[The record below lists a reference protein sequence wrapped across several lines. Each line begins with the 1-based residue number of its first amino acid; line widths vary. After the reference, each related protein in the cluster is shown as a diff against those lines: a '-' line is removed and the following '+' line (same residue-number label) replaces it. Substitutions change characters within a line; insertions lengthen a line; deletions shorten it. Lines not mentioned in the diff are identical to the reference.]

1 MTIMCAATSRPVIM
15 EGAWR
20 FIKRQEQD
28 ASVAASFASSSSSSF
43 APAPYPDVG
52 SVADEDAAMPLPV
65 SDLATS
71 RHEDL
76 KQMLDSNKD
85 GLKLEAM
92 KRIIGMV
99 AKGRDASELFPAVVK
114 NVVSANLEVKKLV
127 YVYLVRYAEEQQDLA
142 LLSISTFQRALKDPN
157 QLIRACALRVLS
169 SIRVPVIVPIMML
182 SIKDAVSDMSP
193 YVRKTAAH
201 AIPKLYNLDPEQ
213 KEELI
218 QVIEKLLS
226 DETTLVV
233 GSAVM
238 AFEEVCPERIDL
250 IHKNYRKLCNLL
262 VDVEE
267 WGQVIIINMLTRYA
281 RTQFV
286 DPNAGIEVEDKE
298 QPFYEDEDEEEDGEA
313 EAEKLQQRPKMMDH
327 DHRLLLRNAK
337 PLLQSRNAAVV
348 LAVAQLYQHIAP
360 RPEVSLVARALVR
373 LLRSHREVQAV
384 VLTNIASMSTRRK
397 DMFEPYLKSFFVRS
411 SDPTHIKSLKLE
423 VLTNLATDT
432 NIAVILREFQ
442 TYIGSSDKEFVAATI
457 QAIGR
462 CASNIREVTDT
473 CLSGLVTLL
482 SNRDES
488 VVGESVVVIRKLLQS
503 ETVGHKD
510 IIRHMARLV
519 DKIKIPMARASILWL
534 LGEYCDKVP
543 KIAPDVLRKM
553 AKTFTAEDDIV
564 KLQILTLAT
573 KLYLTNPKQTRL
585 LCQYVYNLAK
595 YDTNYDIRDRA
606 RLTRALVFPPQ
617 GHEDNKL
624 AKHAKKI
631 FLATKPPPVQQSSF
645 KDRDQFQLSTLSHL
659 INARATG
666 YQDLPDFPI
675 EAADPNVRCVEV
687 PAIFAPENHHRP
699 AYQSRSKPK
708 KPESF
713 YSDESSPGDESDEE
727 SESDSESDSSD
738 SSSSGSSDEDDED
751 ESDSDDEE
759 DDDDEDEEEEEQQ
772 QAKGRKKGGST
783 SVKKHTGKR
792 EATRASG
799 TEDSDTSSTSSSD
812 SSSEDDSESSSNTS
826 EEETTKKKSKAEAP
840 KGGNRQVGGSKRSN
854 LDLLLDL
861 EDSPP
866 AMDTPLL
873 TPSLGGLL
881 TPSPSSQPPSL
892 PPGASIQPAS
902 AKFIPVAK
910 QELLNRISS
919 GGLAVACRFTRSPHL
934 YSPRMTSVELSFTNS
949 GAEEIK
955 DISVGAKKLA
965 PGMALHEFAGI
976 TVLAPGAT
984 LCGTLGI
991 DFNDTTQP
999 AAFDLV
1005 AGGRTFNLSITAPVG
1020 ELLMPLAMSETDF
1033 NLNQIKLR
1041 GMNELSGPVSVST
1054 NQPAT
1059 TTIVD
1064 KIYEIANLL
1073 QVQSSSSTSLKFGG
1087 QTASGKALVLV
1098 SVLLSESGQ
1107 ESSVT
1112 VNCEKLVISSMLLK
1126 EIQSAVKK
1134 I

>member
-1 MTIMCAATSRPVIM
+1 MSTGGSYSNERPPTVDVDYAADP
-15 EGAWR
+15 
-20 FIKRQEQD
+20 
-28 ASVAASFASSSSSSF
+28 ASGSFFSTEF
-43 APAPYPDVG
+43 KK
-52 SVADEDAAMPLPV
+52 
-65 SDLATS
+65 
-71 RHEDL
+71 HEDL

-182 SIKDAVSDMSP
+182 AIKDAMTDMSP

-226 DETTLVV
+226 DKTTLVV

-286 DPNAGIEVEDKE
+286 DPNAGSEDDDRE
-298 QPFYEDEDEEEDGEA
+298 RPFYEDDEEIEDDETLA
-313 EAEKLQQRPKMMDH
+313 KRPKPMDP

-348 LAVAQLYQHIAP
+348 LGVAQLYQHIAP
-360 RPEVSLVARALVR
+360 RTEVSLVARALVR
-373 LLRSHREVQAV
+373 LLRSHREIQAV
-384 VLTNIASMSTRRK
+384 VLTNIASMSTRRKASGCKGEK

-411 SDPTHIKSLKLE
+411 SDPTHIKALKLE

-432 NIAVILREFQ
+432 NISVILREFQ

-473 CLSGLVTLL
+473 CLSGLVSLL

-510 IIRHMARLV
+510 IISHMARLM
-519 DKIKIPMARASILWL
+519 DNIKIPMARASILWL

-553 AKTFTAEDDIV
+553 AKTFISEDDIV

-606 RLTRALVFPPQ
+606 RLTRALVFPSQ

-666 YQDLPDFPI
+666 YQDLPPFPE
-675 EAADPNVRCVEV
+675 EAPDPTVRYVEL
-687 PAIFAPENHHRP
+687 PASFTPENHHKP
-699 AYQSRSKPK
+699 SHPKKSKPQK
-708 KPESF
+708 MKSF
-713 YSDESSPGDESDEE
+713 YSDESSPEDESEDDA
-727 SESDSESDSSD
+727 SDSSSDSDSDSDSSD
-738 SSSSGSSDEDDED
+738 SDSSESSSDEDNESDSEEEEEEEPRFKRKVSGGSSKKRPEKHGVSQSSGSEDTDSSSSSSSSGSESSSDEEAENSEDSDED
-751 ESDSDDEE
+751 
-759 DDDDEDEEEEEQQ
+759 
-772 QAKGRKKGGST
+772 
-783 SVKKHTGKR
+783 VKK
-792 EATRASG
+792 
-799 TEDSDTSSTSSSD
+799 
-812 SSSEDDSESSSNTS
+812 
-826 EEETTKKKSKAEAP
+826 KKKSDREQRNSVP
-840 KGGNRQVGGSKRSN
+840 QGRGNRSN

-861 EDSPP
+861 DDTPP

-881 TPSPSSQPPSL
+881 TPSPSSQPSQPL

-902 AKFIPVAK
+902 AKFVPTVT
-910 QELLNRISS
+910 QELLNRISG

-934 YSPRMTSVELSFTNS
+934 YSPRMTSVELSFTNNGS
-949 GAEEIK
+949 EEIR
-955 DISVGAKKLA
+955 DISVGSKKLA

-976 TVLAPGAT
+976 AVLSPDTT
-984 LCGTLGI
+984 LNGTIGV

-999 AAFDLV
+999 AMFDLV
-1005 AGGRTFNLSITAPVG
+1005 VGGRTFSINITAPIG
-1020 ELLMPLAMSETDF
+1020 ELLMPLAMNEGDF

-1041 GMNELSGPVSVST
+1041 GMNEQCGVVSLSSGNKDIKSLVNRV
-1054 NQPAT
+1054 
-1059 TTIVD
+1059 
-1064 KIYEIANLL
+1064 YETANLL
-1073 QVQSSSSTSLKFGG
+1073 QVQCSSNDIVKFGG

-1098 SVLLSESGQ
+1098 SLSLPQDEQ
-1107 ESSVT
+1107 ESTIS
-1112 VNCEKLVISSMLLK
+1112 VNCEKMVISSMLLK
-1126 EIQSAVKK
+1126 EIKSALKRD
-1134 I
+1134 

>member
-1 MTIMCAATSRPVIM
+1 
-15 EGAWR
+15 
-20 FIKRQEQD
+20 
-28 ASVAASFASSSSSSF
+28 
-43 APAPYPDVG
+43 
-52 SVADEDAAMPLPV
+52 
-65 SDLATS
+65 
-71 RHEDL
+71 
-76 KQMLDSNKD
+76 
-85 GLKLEAM
+85 
-92 KRIIGMV
+92 
-99 AKGRDASELFPAVVK
+99 
-114 NVVSANLEVKKLV
+114 
-127 YVYLVRYAEEQQDLA
+127 
-142 LLSISTFQRALKDPN
+142 
-157 QLIRACALRVLS
+157 
-169 SIRVPVIVPIMML
+169 MML
-182 SIKDAVSDMSP
+182 SIKDAVADMSP

-201 AIPKLYNLDPEQ
+201 AIPKLYNLDQDQ

-218 QVIEKLLS
+218 QVIDKLLS
-226 DETTLVV
+226 DKTTLVV

-286 DPNAGIEVEDKE
+286 DPNAGVEVEDKE
-298 QPFYEDEDEEEDGEA
+298 QPFYEEEEEEEEEEGEG
-313 EAEKLQQRPKMMDH
+313 EDTQRRHKLMDH
-327 DHRLLLRNAK
+327 DHRLLLRNAR

-348 LAVAQLYQHIAP
+348 LSVAQLYQHVAP
-360 RPEVSLVARALVR
+360 RMEVCVVARALVR

-442 TYIGSSDKEFVAATI
+442 TYIGSSDKEFVAAAI

-473 CLSGLVTLL
+473 CLSGLVSLL

-624 AKHAKKI
+624 ARHAKKI
-631 FLATKPPPVQQSSF
+631 FLATKPPPIQQSSF

-659 INARATG
+659 INARAAG
-666 YQDLPDFPI
+666 YQDLPDFPP
-675 EAADPNVRCVEV
+675 EAPDPSVRCVEV
-687 PAIFAPENHHRP
+687 PVIVAPEHHHRP
-699 AYQSRSKPK
+699 AYQSRGSKQK
-708 KPESF
+708 SHKPTSF
-713 YSDESSPGDESDEE
+713 YSDDESSPGDESDE
-727 SESDSESDSSD
+727 SDSDSSD
-738 SSSSGSSDEDDED
+738 SDSDSSDEDDES
-751 ESDSDDEE
+751 ES
-759 DDDDEDEEEEEQQ
+759 EEEEEEEEEV
-772 QAKGRKKGGST
+772 KGKKKGGS
-783 SVKKHTGKR
+783 SHRKKITMKH
-792 EATRASG
+792 ESQSSG
-799 TEDSDTSSTSSSD
+799 TNDSDSDSDSSSD
-812 SSSEDDSESSSNTS
+812 SSSDDDSESESSSTS
-826 EEETTKKKSKAEAP
+826 EGEVVKKKKA
-840 KGGNRQVGGSKRSN
+840 
-854 LDLLLDL
+854 
-861 EDSPP
+861 
-866 AMDTPLL
+866 
-873 TPSLGGLL
+873 
-881 TPSPSSQPPSL
+881 SL
-892 PPGASIQPAS
+892 PSPGASIQPAS
-902 AKFIPVAK
+902 AKYIPVAT
-910 QELLNRISS
+910 QELLNRISGS
-919 GGLAVACRFTRSPHL
+919 GLAVACRFTRSPHL

-949 GAEEIK
+949 GADEIR
-955 DISVGAKKLA
+955 DISVATKKLA

-976 TVLAPGAT
+976 AVLAPNAT

-999 AAFDLV
+999 AAFDL
-1005 AGGRTFNLSITAPVG
+1005 ASGGRSFGLSITAPVG
-1020 ELLMPLAMSETDF
+1020 ELLMPLAMSEADF
-1033 NLNQIKLR
+1033 NLNQSKLR
-1041 GMNELSGPVSVST
+1041 GMNELSGSVLAS
-1054 NQPAT
+1054 QDAASAV
-1059 TTIVD
+1059 VD
-1064 KIYEIANLL
+1064 KIYETANLL
-1073 QVQSSSSTSLKFGG
+1073 QVQTSSTTTLKFGG
-1087 QTASGKALVLV
+1087 QTASGKTLVLV

-1107 ESSVT
+1107 ESCVT
-1112 VNCEKLVISSMLLK
+1112 VNCEKMVISSMLLK
-1126 EIQSAVKK
+1126 DIQASMKK
-1134 I
+1134 M